1 MRVGIPKEIK
11 VLEYRV
17 GMVPSG
23 VKELVSDG
31 HEVFVESSAGMG
43 IGMTDEDYIKAGAKV
58 LNTPEEIFDTCELII
73 KVKEPQLQE
82 CKMLKAGQVL
92 FTYLHL
98 AADPDQAAALVDSD
112 FIGPGCCTLFS
123 PRHCTGR
130 CPRSTLETASDLCRH
145 LGSGDSA
152 LR

>member
-43 IGMTDEDYIKAGAKV
+43 IGTVSYTHLTLPTKA
-58 LNTPEEIFDTCELII
+58 
-73 KVKEPQLQE
+73 
-82 CKMLKAGQVL
+82 
-92 FTYLHL
+92 
-98 AADPDQAAALVDSD
+98 
-112 FIGPGCCTLFS
+112 
-123 PRHCTGR
+123 
-130 CPRSTLETASDLCRH
+130 
-145 LGSGDSA
+145 
-152 LR
+152 

>member
-11 VLEYRV
+11 VLEYRL

-58 LNTPEEIFDTCELII
+58 LNAPEEIFDTCELII

-98 AADPDQAAALVDSD
+98 AADPDQAAALVDSGVTA
-112 FIGPGCCTLFS
+112 IAY
-123 PRHCTGR
+123 
-130 CPRSTLETASDLCRH
+130 ETVTSND
-145 LGSGDSA
+145 GSLPLLTPMSEVA
-152 LR
+152 